1 MYKDILDPHQ
11 ICLSKIV
18 GLFCILNSTKLIDIS
33 CCILKSI
40 KSIEFKTCI
49 IHGKSKLY
57 TCKEPEYD
65 RSPLMIRLLLCPSFS
80 PC

>member
-11 ICLSKIV
+11 ICLSKM
-18 GLFCILNSTKLIDIS
+18 NSTKLIDIS